1 MPCSIFTIDSRVNF
15 EIPKSMEGLFMPVIS
30 IHNLKKYY
38 GKSRGADAVT
48 MDVEEGEIYGF
59 IGPNG
64 AGKST
69 TIKLL
74 LGLLK
79 ADSGSATIF
88 GTDVLKD
95 SRAVKSRIGYVP
107 GDVRYYPDMKVS
119 YLLDMTLRFH
129 QKNPADYKAKTKE
142 ICEIF
147 SIDPTKQ
154 FESLSLGN
162 KKKVAIAQAVI
173 HNPDLILLDEPT
185 NGLDPLIQKNL
196 FDYLQSVNREG
207 TTILFSSHNL
217 SEVKANCG
225 RAGFIKD
232 GKIIETEDLASN
244 EHQEKVVTV
253 TLGNSSG
260 FALPSS
266 LPGTGRLLKQ
276 EDRKYSFHYA
286 GDTVPLLKYLSTL
299 APSDILI
306 EDESLES
313 RFLSYYEGGKK
324 A

>member
-1 MPCSIFTIDSRVNF
+1 M
-15 EIPKSMEGLFMPVIS
+15 MPVIS
-30 IHNLKKYY
+30 IQNLKKYY
-38 GKSRGADAVT
+38 GKSRGTDAVT
-48 MDVEEGEIYGF
+48 MDVEEGEIFGF

-79 ADSGSATIF
+79 ADSGSASIF
-88 GTDVLKD
+88 GADVLKD
-95 SRAVKSRIGYVP
+95 SRAVKGRIGYVP

-119 YLLDMTLRFH
+119 YLLDTTLRFH
-129 QKNPADYKAKTKE
+129 QKNPSDYKGKTKE

-196 FDYLQSVNREG
+196 FDYLRSVNREG

-217 SEVKANCG
+217 AEVKANCR

-232 GKIIETEDLASN
+232 GKIIETEDLSPN
-244 EHQEKVVTV
+244 GNQEKVVTIALPESCSF
-253 TLGNSSG
+253 T
-260 FALPSS
+260 LPSS
-266 LPGTGRLLKQ
+266 LPGAGRLLRK
-276 EDRKYSFHYA
+276 EDGKYSFHYA
-286 GDTVPLLKYLSTL
+286 GNPESLLSYLSTL
-299 APSDILI
+299 APSDVLI

-313 RFLSYYEGGKK
+313 RFLSYYEGGIRE
-324 A
+324 

>member
-1 MPCSIFTIDSRVNF
+1 MIDSRVNF
-15 EIPKSMEGLFMPVIS
+15 NFHSVWGGFYMPVIS
-30 IHNLKKYY
+30 IQNLKKYY

-48 MDVEEGEIYGF
+48 MDVEEGEIFGF

-88 GTDVLKD
+88 GKDVLKD
-95 SRAVKSRIGYVP
+95 SGDIKSRIGYVP

-119 YLLDMTLRFH
+119 YLLDTTLRFH
-129 QKNPADYKAKTKE
+129 QKNPADYKTKTKE
-142 ICEIF
+142 LCEIF
-147 SIDPTKQ
+147 SIDPSKQ

-196 FDYLQSVNREG
+196 FDYLRSANREG

-217 SEVKANCG
+217 SEVKANCR

-232 GKIIETEDLASN
+232 GKIIETEDLSSN
-244 EHQEKVVTV
+244 DHQEKVITV
-253 TLGNSSG
+253 TLGNPDG

-266 LPGTGRLLKQ
+266 LPGTGRLLRR
-276 EDRKYSFHYA
+276 DDSKYSFHYS
-286 GDTVPLLKYLSTL
+286 GDTLPLLTYLSTL

-313 RFLSYYEGGKK
+313 RFLTYYEGGK
-324 A
+324 